1 MDDGYTVGEL
11 ARLSGV
17 SVRTLHHYDAIGL
30 LTPHARST
38 ANHRRY
44 TGADVARL
52 RQILFYRELEFG
64 LEEIAEILADPA
76 VHPDAHLRRQHR
88 LLRERRARIDGLL
101 DAVEHELRASGS
113 GIALTAAEQ
122 LEIFDTDRFGSALA
136 EVEQQWGVDAHTA
149 AYTKEDWAAIKAEAD
164 SDIASFAAALAAGE
178 PADGEVAMRAAE
190 DHRTHL
196 ARWFFPCSHRQH
208 RKVAAHY
215 LSDPATVAQW
225 DEIAPGFAWYVHD
238 AIVANADRAGS

>member
-1 MDDGYTVGEL
+1 MDDGYTVGDL
-11 ARLSGV
+11 AGLSGV

-30 LTPHARST
+30 LTPHGRSA

-44 TGADVARL
+44 TDVDVARL

-64 LEEIAEILADPA
+64 LDEIAEILADPA
-76 VHPDAHLRRQHR
+76 VPPDAHLRRQHR

-101 DAVEHELRASGS
+101 DAVEHELRVRGS

-122 LEIFDTDRFGSALA
+122 LEIFDTDRFGAALA
-136 EVEQQWGVDAHTA
+136 EVEDQWGVDAHTA
-149 AYTKEDWAAIKAEAD
+149 AYTREDWVAIKAEAD
-164 SDIASFAAALAAGE
+164 ADIAAFAAALAAGE
-178 PADGEVAMRAAE
+178 PADGEAAMRAAE
-190 DHRTHL
+190 DHRAHL
-196 ARWFFPCSHRQH
+196 ARWFFPCSHRKH

-215 LSDPATVAQW
+215 VSDPATVAQW

-238 AIVANADRAGS
+238 AIVANADRARS